1 MGTIERLQALLAEG
15 KDGALLRYGL
25 GSEYLKHGDFDHAAE
40 HLQKAVALDPRYSA
54 AWKLLGKALASA
66 GRESGAI
73 AAYENGIRVAE
84 ERRDIQAAK
93 EMRVFLR
100 RLRRGHGAA

>member
-1 MGTIERLQALLAEG
+1 MDTIAKLRGLLAGG
-15 KDGALLRYGL
+15 KDGALLRYSL
-25 GSEYLKHGDFDHAAE
+25 GSEYLKVGDFDEAAS
-40 HLQKAVALDPRYSA
+40 HLQKAVAFDPRYSA

-66 GRESGAI
+66 GHKSEAT

-84 ERRDIQAAK
+84 ERGDIQAAK

-100 RLRRGHGAA
+100 RLRR

>member
-1 MGTIERLQALLAEG
+1 MGVIDKLQALLAGG
-15 KDGALLRYGL
+15 KDSALLRYSL
-25 GSEYLKHGDFDHAAE
+25 GSEYLKAGDFDQAAQ

-54 AWKLLGKALASA
+54 AWKLLGKTLAAA
-66 GRESGAI
+66 GRAPDAI

-84 ERRDIQAAK
+84 ERGDIQAAK

-100 RLRRGHGAA
+100 RLRR